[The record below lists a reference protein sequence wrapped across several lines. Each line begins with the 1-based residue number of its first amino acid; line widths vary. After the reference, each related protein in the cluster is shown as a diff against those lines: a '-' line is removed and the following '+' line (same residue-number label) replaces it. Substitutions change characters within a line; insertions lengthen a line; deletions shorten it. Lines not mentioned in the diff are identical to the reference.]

1 MVSHRVL
8 FALVVWVSLS
18 SLSGC
23 AAFRTGEFKPTPS
36 WPLATTPGKQS
47 ISLLVTGEA
56 IVNGMRQDIP
66 QRMIQHWQDAAA
78 KAYKDSGL
86 FSDVKTG
93 AAETDLRAEVH
104 VLERGEVNKGMAF
117 LSGFTMTLIPSH
129 TESEIVVKTT
139 LKNKEGQDLGTFE
152 KKETLSMWIQFFLIF
167 IMPLNWPNTVAVDM
181 FYDLHRAT
189 INQAFGAGLLQARH
203 VTSSNMWEIAAI
215 MEVLERKS
223 GSDRHVRISA
233 ERDGHRLAGGEITR

>member
-1 MVSHRVL
+1 MASRKIS
-8 FALVVWVSLS
+8 FALVLVLS
-18 SLSGC
+18 VLSLSGC
-23 AAFRTGEFKPTPS
+23 AAFRSGETQPPAL
-36 WPLATTPGKQS
+36 WPMSKGPGKQS

-117 LSGFTMTLIPSH
+117 LSGFTMTLIPAKGEDEF
-129 TESEIVVKTT
+129 TVKTT
-139 LKNKEGQDLGTFE
+139 LKNKAGQELGTFT
-152 KKETLSMWIQFFLIF
+152 KKETLSVWIQFFLIF
-167 IMPLNWPNTVAVDM
+167 IMPFNWPNTVAADM

-215 MEVLERKS
+215 MEKKQFQERFS
-223 GSDRHVRISA
+223 VRF
-233 ERDGHRLAGGEITR
+233 LV